1 MKNYDKQFPRIFF
14 VLLKA
19 ILLFAFLPITILGQT
34 PISYGDCLQESISS
48 SAEIDVYTFSGNEN
62 DIVTIQ
68 ASRSSGSLRP
78 RIELYQGGNL
88 LIGITG
94 NPTARVDTLQL
105 PNTGNYTI
113 LVLDGYNGTLTGGYG
128 LCLQR
133 TFNPLQGTSISYG
146 TTHTDTL
153 YFAAFMNA
161 YTFTG
166 ETNDII
172 TIQMARASGSLRPRI
187 ELYDPNGSLLKRITG
202 NPTAIIDTL
211 KLSDSGSYTI
221 LAVDG
226 YNGTLTG
233 HYGLWLQRTFNPEQ
247 ADTIAYGETV
257 AGTIGLAA
265 QKNAYVFWGDVNDI
279 ITVQMSRTTGSL
291 RPQIDLYNPAGTLLI
306 RETGN
311 PTARILMF
319 TLLESGYY
327 TIFAGDGYNGTLT
340 GNYSLNLTK
349 IPTAIED
356 QSVSGIIEKYE
367 LYQNYPNPFNP
378 STTISY
384 QLPKLSQVK
393 LTIYNML
400 GQEVRR
406 LVHAR
411 MPAGRYDVAWD
422 GRDED
427 GKIVSSGVYLY
438 RLQAGRV
445 VETRQMLLLR

>member
-1 MKNYDKQFPRIFF
+1 MKNYYKQFPKIFI
-14 VLLKA
+14 VLLKVK
-19 ILLFAFLPITILGQT
+19 LLIAFLPMTLLGQT
-34 PISYGDCLQESISS
+34 QISYGDCLQESISS
-48 SAEIDVYTFSGNEN
+48 SSEIDVYTFSGTEN
-62 DIVTIQ
+62 DIITIQ
-68 ASRSSGSLRP
+68 MSRSSGSLWP

-88 LIGITG
+88 LLGITG

-133 TFNPLQGTSISYG
+133 TLNPLQGTSITYG
-146 TTHTDTL
+146 TALIDTL
-153 YFAAFMNA
+153 SFAAFINA

-172 TIQMARASGSLRPRI
+172 TIQMARASGSLWPRF

-202 NPTAIIDTL
+202 NPTAKIDTV
-211 KLSDSGSYTI
+211 KLVSTGNYSI

-233 HYGLWLQRTFNPEQ
+233 RYGLWLQRTFNPEQ

-257 AGTIGLAA
+257 AGSIGLAA

-279 ITVQMSRTTGSL
+279 ITVQMSRTAGSL
-291 RPQIDLYNPAGTLLI
+291 WPQIDLYDPTGTLLI

-327 TIFAGDGYNGTLT
+327 TICGGDGYNGTLT

-356 QSVSGIIEKYE
+356 QPVSGIPEKYE

-378 STTISY
+378 STTIIY
-384 QLPKLSQVK
+384 QLPKSSHIK

-406 LVHAR
+406 LVHGQ
-411 MPAGRYDVAWD
+411 MPAGRHEMTWD
-422 GRDED
+422 GRDEE
-427 GKIVSSGVYLY
+427 GMAVSSGVYLIQL
-438 RLQAGRV
+438 RAGEFV
-445 VETRQMLLLR
+445 DTKKMLLQQ